1 VRNALSALFVAAAAA
16 CSRPDAPA
24 DAAPAAT
31 GSAALAPWSRNA
43 APAVSA
49 PTGDAGPAV
58 VQTASPDALNEILA
72 AAPAEH
78 PAPTG
83 EDGGT
88 KIATSTGVRRAEPS
102 AEPLAPEAA
111 PPKKPQVGIGTLT
124 LEPEMAS
131 PAVERE
137 GRAQLYW
144 SLVQRCRDKDG
155 KILPPDVI
163 TLHFTIDAEGY
174 IQPATILATAS
185 NPRYEEAAHCMLR
198 ELSAASFRAPPS
210 ARGIVAPVTA
220 TVPSVD

>member
-16 CSRPDAPA
+16 CSRPDPPA

-111 PPKKPQVGIGTLT
+111 PPKKPQVGIGT
-124 LEPEMAS
+124 
-131 PAVERE
+131 
-137 GRAQLYW
+137 
-144 SLVQRCRDKDG
+144 
-155 KILPPDVI
+155 ILILWQVALRTWIQGGVVWRGTFYP
-163 TLHFTIDAEGY
+163 LAE
-174 IQPATILATAS
+174 LK
-185 NPRYEEAAHCMLR
+185 
-198 ELSAASFRAPPS
+198 
-210 ARGIVAPVTA
+210 ARKRM
-220 TVPSVD
+220 